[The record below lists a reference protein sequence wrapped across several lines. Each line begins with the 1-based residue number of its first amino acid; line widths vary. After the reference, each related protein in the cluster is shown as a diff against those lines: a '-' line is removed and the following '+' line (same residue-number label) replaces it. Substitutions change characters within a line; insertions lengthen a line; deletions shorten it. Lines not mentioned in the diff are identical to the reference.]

1 MANASFGS
9 NRTFRVRIVMAD
21 SANGF
26 ESASDIDPNSTI
38 GDMLDLQVERYPDR
52 DALVNV
58 EAGERYTYAEFRD
71 EVDRVARG
79 LMALD
84 IERGQHVGIWATN
97 YSEWVLT
104 QFATA
109 KIGAVMVNVNP
120 AYRTHEIAYLLEQS
134 EANALILIGRFRNS
148 DYVGMLNEVV
158 PELKDSNPGELNSHR
173 FPYLRNVIHIVPHG
187 DRDATTPDGMWSWQ
201 EMVARHVDVSAQQ
214 LADRQAGCRP
224 DDPVNIQYTS
234 GTTGNPKGAML
245 THHNLVSNG
254 LYVGDAIEL
263 TEEDR
268 LCVPVPFY
276 HCFGCVMGNL
286 GCITHGSA
294 IVIATEH
301 FDPLKTLQAIEQER
315 CTALYGVPTM
325 FTAQLEH
332 PEFDSF
338 DVTSLRTGIM
348 AGSPCP
354 IEVMRQVIDKMGA
367 HQMTIAYGQTEHSP
381 VITQTLVTDSIE
393 RRVSTVGA
401 VLPGVE
407 ARIVDHESGQ
417 ILGPGVQG
425 ELQARSSMVM
435 TGYYNLPEA
444 TAAAIDDEG
453 WLHTGD
459 LAEVDEDG
467 YYKITG
473 RLKDM
478 IIRGGENVYPR
489 EIEEF
494 LYTHPKISDV
504 QVIGVPD
511 ERFGE
516 EVMAWVMLRQGE
528 SADEEEIREFC
539 RGKIAHFK
547 VPRYVKVTEEFPMTV
562 TGKIQKFRMREM
574 AVEELGLQIAS
585 KIETA

>member
-1 MANASFGS
+1 MANS
-9 NRTFRVRIVMAD
+9 NIIGATTSV
-21 SANGF
+21 
-26 ESASDIDPNSTI
+26 DPNSTI
-38 GDMLDLQVERYPDR
+38 GDVLDRQAERFAGR

-58 EAGERYTYAEFRD
+58 ETGERYTYAGFRE

-79 LMALD
+79 LMALG
-84 IERGQHVGIWATN
+84 IQRGHHVGIWATN

-120 AYRTHEIAYLLEQS
+120 AYRTHELAYVLEQS
-134 EANALILIGRFRNS
+134 EANAIILIGRFRDS
-148 DYVGMLNEVV
+148 DYAAMLNEVV
-158 PELKDSNPGELNSHR
+158 PELQDSNPGDLRSSR
-173 FPYLRNVIHIVPHG
+173 FPYLRNVICIPPHSDG
-187 DRDATTPDGMWSWQ
+187 ADDETPAGMWAWN
-201 EMVARHVDVSAQQ
+201 EMVDKHSEVSPEQLTARQTE
-214 LADRQAGCRP
+214 CRP

-254 LYVGDAIEL
+254 LYVGDCIEL
-263 TEEDR
+263 TENDR

-294 IVIATEH
+294 IIIASEH
-301 FDPLKTLQAIEQER
+301 FDPLKTLQALERER

-325 FTAQLEH
+325 FIAQLGH
-332 PEFDSF
+332 ADFDSF
-338 DVTSLRTGIM
+338 DLTPLRTGIM

-354 IEVMRQVIDKMGA
+354 IEVMRQVIDRMGA

-381 VITQTLVTDSIE
+381 VITQTLVSDSIE

-407 ARIVDHESGQ
+407 ARIVDPETGR
-417 ILGPGVQG
+417 ILGPGAQG
-425 ELQARSSMVM
+425 ELQARSPMVM
-435 TGYYNLPEA
+435 RGYYNMPEA

-516 EVMAWVMLRQGE
+516 EVMAWVMLKPGE
-528 SADEEEIREFC
+528 SAEAEEIREFC
-539 RGKIAHFK
+539 RGRIAHFK
-547 VPRYVKVTEEFPMTV
+547 IPRYVRVTEEFPMTV

-574 AVEELGLQIAS
+574 AVEELGLQAAS

>member
-1 MANASFGS
+1 
-9 NRTFRVRIVMAD
+9 MAD
-21 SANGF
+21 SANGAG
-26 ESASDIDPNSTI
+26 SPAGVDINSTI
-38 GDMLDLQVERYPDR
+38 GDMLDRQAERFASR
-52 DALVNV
+52 DAVVNA
-58 EAGERYTYAEFRD
+58 ETGERFTYAEFRA
-71 EVDRVARG
+71 EVERVARG
-79 LMALD
+79 LMALG
-84 IERGQHVGIWATN
+84 IRRGDHVGIWATN
-97 YSEWVLT
+97 YTEWVLT

-120 AYRTHEIAYLLEQS
+120 AYRTHELAYVLEQS
-134 EANALILIGRFRNS
+134 EANALILIGRFRSS
-148 DYVGMLNEVV
+148 DYVGMVREVV
-158 PELKDSNPGELNSHR
+158 PELDDCPPGQLRSTK
-173 FPYLRNVIHIVPHG
+173 FPWLRNVVYIPPHG
-187 DRDATTPDGMWSWQ
+187 EGADSGTPAGMWSWNDMLAKHEQ
-201 EMVARHVDVSAQQ
+201 VSPGQ
-214 LADRQAGCRP
+214 LAARQAECQP

-245 THHNLVSNG
+245 THHNLVANAV
-254 LYVGDAIEL
+254 YVGDCIEL

-268 LCVPVPFY
+268 LCIPVPFY

-294 IVIATEH
+294 IVIPAEH
-301 FDPLKTLQAIEQER
+301 FDPLKTLRALESEA

-325 FTAQLEH
+325 FIAQLGH

-338 DVTSLRTGIM
+338 RITSLRTGIM

-354 IEVMRQVIDKMGA
+354 IEVMRQVIDRMGA

-381 VITQTLVTDSIE
+381 VITQTLTSDSID
-393 RRVSTVGA
+393 RRVSTVGK

-407 ARIVDHESGQ
+407 VRIVDPETGMVV
-417 ILGPGVQG
+417 GPEVQG
-425 ELQARSSMVM
+425 ELQARSPMVM
-435 TGYYNLPEA
+435 RGYYNMPEA
-444 TAAAIDDEG
+444 TASAIDEEG

-459 LAEVDEDG
+459 LATVDDHG

-516 EVMAWVMLRQGE
+516 EIMAWVVLKPGE
-528 SADEEEIREFC
+528 SAEAEEIREFC
-539 RGKIAHFK
+539 RGRIAHFK
-547 VPRYVKVTEEFPMTV
+547 VPRYVRVTSEFPMTV

-574 AVEELGLQIAS
+574 AVEELGLQSAS
-585 KIETA
+585 RIQTA

>member
-1 MANASFGS
+1 
-9 NRTFRVRIVMAD
+9 MAD
-21 SANGF
+21 NATGTGTFSGV
-26 ESASDIDPNSTI
+26 DPNSTI
-38 GDMLDLQVERYPDR
+38 GDMLDRQAERFADR

-58 EAGERYTYAEFRD
+58 ETGERFSYAEFRD
-71 EVDRVARG
+71 EVERVARG
-79 LMALD
+79 LMALG
-84 IERGQHVGIWATN
+84 INKGQHVGIWATT

-120 AYRTHEIAYLLEQS
+120 AYRTHELAYLLEQS

-148 DYVGMLNEVV
+148 DYVGMLNEVA
-158 PELKDSNPGELNSHR
+158 PEIREATPGQLRSPR
-173 FPYLRNVIHIVPHG
+173 FPHLRHVIHIPPHADG
-187 DRDATTPDGMWSWQ
+187 ADAETPPGMWSWAQ
-201 EMVARHVDVSAQQ
+201 MVARHTEVSQAQ
-214 LADRQAGCRP
+214 LAARQAECRP

-245 THHNLVSNG
+245 THHNLVANAV
-254 LYVGDAIEL
+254 YVGDCIEL
-263 TEEDR
+263 TEVDR

-294 IVIATEH
+294 IVIASEH
-301 FDPLKTLQAIEQER
+301 FDPLKTLQAVERER

-325 FTAQLEH
+325 FIAQLDH
-332 PEFDSF
+332 PEFDGF
-338 DVTSLRTGIM
+338 DVSSLRTGIM

-354 IEVMRQVIDKMGA
+354 IEVMRQVIDRMGA

-381 VITQTLVTDSIE
+381 VITQTLTSDSIE
-393 RRVSTVGA
+393 RRVSTVGK

-407 ARIVDHESGQ
+407 ARIVDPDTGKV
-417 ILGPGVQG
+417 LGPGIQG

-435 TGYYNLPEA
+435 RGYYNLSDA
-444 TAAAIDDEG
+444 TASAIDEQG

-459 LAEVDEDG
+459 LAEVDADG

-489 EIEEF
+489 EVEEF

-504 QVIGVPD
+504 QIIGVPD

-516 EVMAWVMLRQGE
+516 EVMAWVMLKPGE
-528 SADEEEIREFC
+528 TAESEEIREFC

-547 VPRYVKVTEEFPMTV
+547 IPRYVKVTSEFPMTV

-574 AVEELGLQIAS
+574 AVEELGLEAAS
-585 KIETA
+585 QIETA

>member
-1 MANASFGS
+1 MG
-9 NRTFRVRIVMAD
+9 D
-21 SANGF
+21 SVNGIN
-26 ESASDIDPNSTI
+26 SASGVDPYSTI
-38 GDMLDLQVERYPDR
+38 GDVLDRQAERFAER

-58 EAGERYTYAEFRD
+58 ETGERYTYGEFRD
-71 EVDRVARG
+71 EVERVARG

-84 IERGQHVGIWATN
+84 IQRGHHVGIWATN

-120 AYRTHEIAYLLEQS
+120 AYRTHELAYVLEQS
-134 EANALILIGRFRNS
+134 EANAMILIGRFRNS
-148 DYVGMLNEVV
+148 DYAAMLNEVV
-158 PELKDSNPGELNSHR
+158 PELKDSNPGELRSSQ
-173 FPYLRNVIHIVPHG
+173 FPYLRNVIRIPPHG
-187 DRDATTPDGMWSWQ
+187 DGADAETPAGMWAWD
-201 EMVARHVDVSAQQ
+201 EMVAKHSEVSPEQ
-214 LADRQAGCRP
+214 LAARQSECLP
-224 DDPVNIQYTS
+224 DDPINIQYTS
-234 GTTGNPKGAML
+234 GTTGSPKGAML

-263 TEEDR
+263 TENDR

-294 IVIATEH
+294 IIIASEH
-301 FDPLKTLQAIEQER
+301 FDPLKTLQALEQER

-325 FTAQLEH
+325 FIAQLDH
-332 PEFDSF
+332 PEFDNL
-338 DVTSLRTGIM
+338 DVSSLRTGIM

-354 IEVMRQVIDKMGA
+354 IEVMRQVIDRMGA

-381 VITQTLVTDSIE
+381 VITQTLVSDSIE

-407 ARIVDHESGQ
+407 ARIVDPESGE
-417 ILGPGVQG
+417 ILGPGIQG

-435 TGYYNLPEA
+435 QGYYNMPEA
-444 TAAAIDDEG
+444 TSAAIDDEG

-516 EVMAWVMLRQGE
+516 EVMAWVMLRPGE
-528 SADEEEIREFC
+528 SADAEEIREFC
-539 RGKIAHFK
+539 RGRIAHFK
-547 VPRYVKVTEEFPMTV
+547 VPRYVKVTTEFPMTV

-574 AVEELGLQIAS
+574 AVEELGLQTAS
-585 KIETA
+585 QIETA

>member
-1 MANASFGS
+1 MAGAIN
-9 NRTFRVRIVMAD
+9 
-21 SANGF
+21 
-26 ESASDIDPNSTI
+26 PNSTI
-38 GDMLDLQVERYPDR
+38 GDVLDRQTARFADR

-58 EAGERYTYAEFRD
+58 ETGERFTYAEFRD
-71 EVDRVARG
+71 EVERVARG
-79 LMALD
+79 LMALG
-84 IERGQHVGIWATN
+84 IRRGQHVGIWATN

-120 AYRTHEIAYLLEQS
+120 AYRTHELAYVLEQS
-134 EANALILIGRFRNS
+134 EANAIILIGRFRNS
-148 DYVGMLNEVV
+148 DYAAMLNEVV
-158 PELKDSNPGELNSHR
+158 PELKDSNPGELRSSQ
-173 FPYLRNVIHIVPHG
+173 FPYLRNVICIPTHG
-187 DRDATTPDGMWSWQ
+187 DGADADPPAGMWSWD
-201 EMVARHVDVSAQQ
+201 EVVAKHPEVSPEQ
-214 LADRQAGCRP
+214 LAARQAECRP
-224 DDPVNIQYTS
+224 DDPINIQYTS

-263 TEEDR
+263 TEKDR

-294 IVIATEH
+294 IVIASEH
-301 FDPLKTLQAIEQER
+301 FDPLKTLQALERER

-325 FTAQLEH
+325 FIAQLAH
-332 PEFDSF
+332 PDFDSF
-338 DVTSLRTGIM
+338 DVSSLRTGIM

-354 IEVMRQVIDKMGA
+354 IEVMRQVIDRMGA

-381 VITQTLVTDSIE
+381 VITQTLVSDSIE

-407 ARIVDHESGQ
+407 ARIVDPESGE

-435 TGYYNLPEA
+435 RGYYNMPDA
-444 TAAAIDDEG
+444 TAAAIDAEG

-494 LYTHPKISDV
+494 LYTHPKVSDV

-511 ERFGE
+511 QRFGE
-516 EVMAWVMLRQGE
+516 EVMAWVMLRPGE
-528 SADEEEIREFC
+528 SADAEEIREFC
-539 RGKIAHFK
+539 RGRIAHFK
-547 VPRYVKVTEEFPMTV
+547 IPRYVKVTEEFPMTV

-574 AVEELGLQIAS
+574 AVEELGLQAAS

>member
-1 MANASFGS
+1 MAGS
-9 NRTFRVRIVMAD
+9 IN
-21 SANGF
+21 
-26 ESASDIDPNSTI
+26 PNTTI
-38 GDMLDLQVERYPDR
+38 GDVLDRQAERFADR

-58 EAGERYTYAEFRD
+58 ETGERYTYAEFRD
-71 EVDRVARG
+71 EVERVARG
-79 LMALD
+79 LMALG
-84 IERGQHVGIWATN
+84 IRRGHHVGIWATN

-120 AYRTHEIAYLLEQS
+120 AYRTHELAYVLEQS

-148 DYVGMLNEVV
+148 NYAGMVNEVV
-158 PELKDSNPGELNSHR
+158 PELKDSNPGELRSSQ
-173 FPYLRNVIHIVPHG
+173 FPYLRNVICIPPHG
-187 DRDATTPDGMWSWQ
+187 DGADAETPAGMWAWD
-201 EMVARHVDVSAQQ
+201 EMVAKHSEVSREQLAAQQ
-214 LADRQAGCRP
+214 SECLP
-224 DDPVNIQYTS
+224 DDPINIQYTS

-263 TEEDR
+263 TENDR

-294 IVIATEH
+294 IVIASEH
-301 FDPLKTLQAIEQER
+301 FDPLKTLQALEQER

-325 FTAQLEH
+325 FIAQLDH
-332 PEFDSF
+332 PEFDNF
-338 DVTSLRTGIM
+338 DVFSLRTGIM

-354 IEVMRQVIDKMGA
+354 IEVMRQVIDRMGA

-381 VITQTLVTDSIE
+381 VITQTLVSDSIE

-407 ARIVDHESGQ
+407 ARIVDPENGE
-417 ILGPGVQG
+417 ILGPGIQG

-435 TGYYNLPEA
+435 QGYYNMPEA

-516 EVMAWVMLRQGE
+516 EVMAWVMLKPGE
-528 SADEEEIREFC
+528 SAEPEEIREFC

-547 VPRYVKVTEEFPMTV
+547 IPRYVRVTEEFPMTV
-562 TGKIQKFRMREM
+562 TGKIQKFRMREV
-574 AVEELGLQIAS
+574 AVEELGLQAAS